1 MKPRDSRIPVIAA
14 AVVLLLLEIVS
25 RSVRTD
31 AVWVPMIETILTR
44 MIGALV
50 FVPLI
55 RRMGYPVLGR
65 PDAHPGPRETGV
77 LAAAWIVALNNLPAI
92 GLLSGNARV
101 TASMPV
107 ILLFIAECAAV
118 GCFEELAF
126 RGFLL
131 PFCLERMRGRSRAV
145 FRAALV
151 SSLIFGAVHLVNLLS
166 GASFGAVLMQIGYS
180 FLIGGMCAAVLVA
193 SGSVWMC
200 AAVHAVYNFCGT
212 LLSRFGEGIRWDALT
227 VALTVVLGLAAAVFL
242 LWFLWNAED
251 RGNLTGK
258 TE

>member
-1 MKPRDSRIPVIAA
+1 MKPRDSRIPVLAA
-14 AVVLLLLEIVS
+14 AVLLLILEIVS
-25 RSVRTD
+25 RSVQTD

-44 MIGALV
+44 MVGALV
-50 FVPLI
+50 FIPLI
-55 RRMGYPVLGR
+55 RRMGYPVLG
-65 PDAHPGPRETGV
+65 GPNARSGPMKTGV
-77 LAAAWIVALNNLPAI
+77 IAAAWIVALNNLPAV
-92 GLLSGNARV
+92 GLLTGNARV
-101 TASMPV
+101 TAPV
-107 ILLFIAECAAV
+107 TVIFLFIVECAAV

-131 PFCLERMRGRSRAV
+131 PFCLERMKGRSRAV

-212 LLSRFGEGIRWDALT
+212 LLSRFGEGIRWDT
-227 VALTVVLGLAAAVFL
+227 LTVVLTVLIGLFAAVFL
-242 LWFLWNAED
+242 LWFLWTAED

-258 TE
+258 NE

>member
-1 MKPRDSRIPVIAA
+1 VKPRDFRIPVIGA
-14 AVVLLLLEIVS
+14 AVLILILEIVS
-25 RSVRTD
+25 RSVPTD
-31 AVWVPMIETILTR
+31 AVWVPMLETILTR
-44 MIGALV
+44 LVGAVV

-55 RRMGYPVLGR
+55 RRMGYRTLGR
-65 PDAHPGPRETGV
+65 AQRHPDPLGTGV
-77 LAAAWIVALNNLPAI
+77 LAAAWIVALNNLPAV
-92 GLLSGNARV
+92 GFLTGNARV
-101 TASMPV
+101 TAGGGV
-107 ILLFIAECAAV
+107 IALFAVECAAV

-251 RGNLTGK
+251 RGSLTGK